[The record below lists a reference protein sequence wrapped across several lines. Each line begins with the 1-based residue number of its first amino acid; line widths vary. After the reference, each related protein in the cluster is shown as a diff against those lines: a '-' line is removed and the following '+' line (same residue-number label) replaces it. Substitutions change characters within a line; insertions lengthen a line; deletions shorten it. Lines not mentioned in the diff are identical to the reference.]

1 MGVTS
6 GRGDCMNN
14 PECARDRNVG
24 PIPAGAYYLRVSKP
38 DEVGTIRLWLRSWT
52 GDWGSFRVPLI
63 PLAGTNIDDS
73 NGKKR
78 DGFKLHGGNSPGSAG
93 CIDVGGGYC
102 GNDSTRRLLQVIR
115 SDSSQKVIVYVLY
128 TRRIQ

>member
-1 MGVTS
+1 
-6 GRGDCMNN
+6 MNN

-24 PIPAGAYYLRVSKP
+24 PIPAGAYYLRVSNL
-38 DEVGTIRLWLRSWT
+38 DEVGTIRAWLRSWT

-78 DGFKLHGGNSPGSAG
+78 DGFKLHGGNSP
-93 CIDVGGGYC
+93 
-102 GNDSTRRLLQVIR
+102 
-115 SDSSQKVIVYVLY
+115 
-128 TRRIQ
+128 

>member
-24 PIPAGAYYLRVSKP
+24 PIPAGAYYLRVSNL
-38 DEVGTIRLWLRSWT
+38 DEVGTIRAWLRSWT

-63 PLAGTNIDDS
+63 PLAGTNIDNS
-73 NGKKR
+73 NGKKER
-78 DGFKLHGGNSPGSAG
+78 WFQTPRRQFPG
-93 CIDVGGGYC
+93 
-102 GNDSTRRLLQVIR
+102 
-115 SDSSQKVIVYVLY
+115 
-128 TRRIQ
+128 